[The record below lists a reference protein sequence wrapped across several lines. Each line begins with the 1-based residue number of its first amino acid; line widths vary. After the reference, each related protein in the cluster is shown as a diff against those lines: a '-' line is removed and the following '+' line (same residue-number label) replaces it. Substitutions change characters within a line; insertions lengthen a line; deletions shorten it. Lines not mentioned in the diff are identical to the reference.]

1 MSQEHCS
8 QNHRYLSNCVNLGS
22 LLVIVMLI
30 TYLEQCS
37 ATQLQN
43 TTTAG
48 HDCWFNWT
56 QILDGH
62 ILGLETPC
70 VGLNCTNGTL
80 TLVDC
85 NITKPK
91 REDGCERERHRGTF
105 PECCK
110 WVRAC

>member
-62 ILGLETPC
+62 ILGLETPLRRSELHQRHFDTC
-70 VGLNCTNGTL
+70 RLQHH
-80 TLVDC
+80 
-85 NITKPK
+85 KAKK
-91 REDGCERERHRGTF
+91 RG
-105 PECCK
+105 
-110 WVRAC
+110 WLRA